1 MDPRRPIKCLL
12 PILALFLLPAI
23 TLAGPQDGRRA
34 SIWMHPS
41 GRDNGRPFRELF
53 EQPDSWT
60 QTRAMIDVLSNT
72 DLNINTKFTDDEL
85 RGDFALLKQ
94 WHIHFALETGAIKPW
109 GRTADKIF
117 SIEKPM
123 WERIERLGGEI
134 YAIGM
139 DEPLCCCR
147 KEINQDDDYAVRE
160 TANYIAMVRRHFPQA
175 LVGDIEPY
183 PFIPLADHIAW
194 IEALQK
200 RLAELHVRG
209 LDFYRLDVNW
219 VEFTVFD
226 RGSWPEVRKIER
238 YCRQHKMAFSLIYW
252 ASGYPGFE
260 KRGIADDS
268 TWYTLLMAQGYAYA
282 AIDGSP
288 DHIMIESW
296 LAAPAATLPETSPW
310 TFTRSVRD
318 FCDRFA
324 RPHPMPAT
332 TKPTTVKSG

>member
-1 MDPRRPIKCLL
+1 MRIHRLGWLDVG
-12 PILALFLLPAI
+12 LAYPPTPGRASAESSSQTARSTPDSPATNRCSATI
-23 TLAGPQDGRRA
+23 RCCSGSGEKSSWDGRT
-34 SIWMHPS
+34 
-41 GRDNGRPFRELF
+41 RPPWACPR
-53 EQPDSWT
+53 
-60 QTRAMIDVLSNT
+60 NT
-72 DLNINTKFTDDEL
+72 D
-85 RGDFALLKQ
+85 G
-94 WHIHFALETGAIKPW
+94 
-109 GRTADKIF
+109 GRVR
-117 SIEKPM
+117 PP
-123 WERIERLGGEI
+123 
-134 YAIGM
+134 YY
-139 DEPLCCCR
+139 LCCCR

-200 RLAELHVRG
+200 RLAEMHVRG

-282 AIDGSP
+282 AVDGSP

-332 TKPTTVKSG
+332 TKPTTGKPG